1 MGLNQSV
8 RLNIMS
14 CTGIRPRKNMVF
26 EHFPFEY
33 LKAKHNVR
41 NGYGCATEQLRTS
54 VLRKN
59 QKNA

>member
-14 CTGIRPRKNMVF
+14 CTGIRKNMVF
-26 EHFPFEY
+26 EHFPFEN

-41 NGYGCATEQLRTS
+41 NDYGCATEQLRTS